1 MAAILISLRPVA
13 QDSISKI
20 LIQIGYPNDGEIV
33 EGIIDMVNMLSDYH
47 EEGQPLYPD
56 VLIANDSSFF
66 NTFINHRVKL
76 AEKSFNK
83 NDFSQCIKMCAPLA
97 VDGWSIYILLLENR
111 NIEYGVLTSE
121 ITTLSLDLYAQ
132 TMSNGVPDVNALF
145 LRNVGNKTVEVRDV
159 QNQMLVSLSLKQ
171 DYISLDS
178 VLEDL
183 VGTILPKETLYF
195 IEKSNFLVK
204 SIRQALN
211 EGHGNL
217 IAVSDNNPDIIK
229 SVTDNFHGGVLLE
242 KDAIN
247 LDVIANDCMR
257 LHTEEASKKLSSY
270 TKLMQSMLNFD
281 GITLFDNNGSI
292 IGYHFIVNNDKVT
305 DENIEGGSRTRA
317 YLALCK
323 IDGLKAC
330 FMRSQDGK
338 INYNRNE

>member
-183 VGTILPKETLYF
+183 VGTILPK
-195 IEKSNFLVK
+195 
-204 SIRQALN
+204 
-211 EGHGNL
+211 
-217 IAVSDNNPDIIK
+217 
-229 SVTDNFHGGVLLE
+229 
-242 KDAIN
+242 
-247 LDVIANDCMR
+247 
-257 LHTEEASKKLSSY
+257 
-270 TKLMQSMLNFD
+270 
-281 GITLFDNNGSI
+281 
-292 IGYHFIVNNDKVT
+292 
-305 DENIEGGSRTRA
+305 
-317 YLALCK
+317 
-323 IDGLKAC
+323 
-330 FMRSQDGK
+330 
-338 INYNRNE
+338 